1 MENNKSNKIL
11 GIISIIWGALV
22 LIYEILKN
30 TVLDNWYSDEY
41 TKAALTQR
49 TEAAEQL
56 KLGFETMNNFINIA
70 FIIGLII
77 IVVFL
82 IINQKK
88 RNSKIF
94 SKETSNGV
102 YFICFGLLLC
112 ILLKVNLISLILVT
126 IGGFLLLKQK

>member
-41 TKAALTQR
+41 TKATLTQR

-82 IINQKK
+82 LINQKK

-126 IGGFLLLKQK
+126 IGGSLLLKQK

>member
-11 GIISIIWGALV
+11 GIISIIWGALL

-41 TKAALTQR
+41 TKAVLTQR
-49 TEAAEQL
+49 TEAVEQL
-56 KLGFETMNNFINIA
+56 KLGFETMNNIINIA

-82 IINQKK
+82 LINQKK

-126 IGGFLLLKQK
+126 VGGSLLIKQK

>member
-82 IINQKK
+82 LINQNK

-126 IGGFLLLKQK
+126 IAGFLLLKQK

>member
-41 TKAALTQR
+41 TKATLTQR

-82 IINQKK
+82 LINQKK
-88 RNSKIF
+88 RNS
-94 SKETSNGV
+94 
-102 YFICFGLLLC
+102 
-112 ILLKVNLISLILVT
+112 ISTKGIE
-126 IGGFLLLKQK
+126 K

>member
-41 TKAALTQR
+41 TKVALTQR

-82 IINQKK
+82 LINQKK

>member
-82 IINQKK
+82 LINQKK

-102 YFICFGLLLC
+102 YFIFFGLLLC

>member
-82 IINQKK
+82 LINQKK

>member
-82 IINQKK
+82 LINQKK

-112 ILLKVNLISLILVT
+112 ILLKVNMISLILVT

>member
-41 TKAALTQR
+41 TKATLTQR

-82 IINQKK
+82 LINQKK